1 MRKSHIQIIL
11 IIFCLALLSCAN
23 PKSLVYQDVKNF
35 SILTLSLQPDIGMDI
50 QFYNPNPFGV
60 TLKDADINLYI
71 NDKFIGKGALQK
83 TFHVPAAD
91 TFLMPV
97 KLKADLSGLFNRAY
111 SLLANR
117 EVTVRLDG
125 SVKSGKG
132 VFVTI
137 PIHYEG
143 RQKLEVAEFQ

>member
-1 MRKSHIQIIL
+1 MKNNTIYTALIIL
-11 IIFCLALLSCAN
+11 CIALFSCAN

-60 TLKDADINLYI
+60 TLKDANIDVYI
-71 NDKFIGKGALQK
+71 NDKLIGKGSLQK
-83 TFHVPAAD
+83 TFNVPAAD

-143 RQKLEVAEFQ
+143 RKKLEVAEFK